1 MAVPFSTS
9 IRGVLVRA
17 EVIEEFLHILISRLH
32 PSEIPSMVVKNV
44 GVSSGAVLM
53 ILNNLIVCQLV
64 KAIPSSGEIDGDLV
78 VPWGE
83 EGG

>member
-1 MAVPFSTS
+1 
-9 IRGVLVRA
+9 
-17 EVIEEFLHILISRLH
+17 
-32 PSEIPSMVVKNV
+32 MVVKNV

>member
-44 GVSSGAVLM
+44 GVSSRAVLM

-64 KAIPSSGEIDGDLV
+64 KAIPSCGKIDGDLV
-78 VPWGE
+78 VPRGE
-83 EGG
+83 EVG